1 MCSIKKA
8 GAVSSSGTSAAIRAC
23 PELRRV
29 HPELR
34 WVYPELRRAPNFSR
48 LLSHRE
54 LSHPAPFSTNSA
66 KLNRQTPEVE
76 RLATRRKQTPAIC
89 SNRQKINF
97 CLDENLSLP
106 ASCLEGAIGAPSK
119 RLNAFLP
126 GLPRA
131 TFAKGSGL
139 RVEMA
144 VTHSKQSI
152 GAFLPGLPRA
162 TFAKGSR
169 FAHTRTVA
177 PLRPYARLSGNSMP
191 ARGKFIVLEGI
202 DGSGKRTQLE
212 MLVRA
217 FASRGVACSQI
228 SFPRYEGFFG
238 KMAGQYLNGDF
249 GSLEAVDPHFSALL
263 YAGDRFEAKP
273 RIESDLASG
282 QTVVA
287 DRYVGS
293 NLAHQSARV
302 PPEKRAAFLQ
312 WLKQLE
318 YQVYALP
325 AEDLV
330 IYLPV
335 PPAEAHRLVGEKAA
349 RDYTKLRH
357 DIQESDLAHLQATSE
372 VYDQLAR
379 QPNWL
384 KIECYVA
391 AVRAR
396 RAPESIHQDILAA
409 VQARVTPTLRANK

>member
-1 MCSIKKA
+1 MRDGAGVGRKKSDA
-8 GAVSSSGTSAAIRAC
+8 RIPSVQLCPSAPATLPILNGFHQDPENIRHCFLAFLSGTGSHIEFAVTNSKQTAAPFLPGARIGHFASPR
-23 PELRRV
+23 PEELRRGTV
-29 HPELR
+29 QR
-34 WVYPELRRAPNFSR
+34 
-48 LLSHRE
+48 
-54 LSHPAPFSTNSA
+54 
-66 KLNRQTPEVE
+66 
-76 RLATRRKQTPAIC
+76 
-89 SNRQKINF
+89 
-97 CLDENLSLP
+97 D
-106 ASCLEGAIGAPSK
+106 
-119 RLNAFLP
+119 
-126 GLPRA
+126 
-131 TFAKGSGL
+131 
-139 RVEMA
+139 
-144 VTHSKQSI
+144 
-152 GAFLPGLPRA
+152 
-162 TFAKGSR
+162 
-169 FAHTRTVA
+169 AHMRTVA
-177 PLRPYARLSGNSMP
+177 PLRPYARLGGNSMP

-228 SFPRYEGFFG
+228 SFPRYDGFFG

-287 DRYVGS
+287 DRYIGS

-302 PPEKRAAFLQ
+302 PPEKRAEFLQ

-330 IYLPV
+330 IYLRV

-357 DIQESDLAHLQATSE
+357 DIHESDLAHLQATSE
-372 VYDQLAR
+372 V
-379 QPNWL
+379 
-384 KIECYVA
+384 
-391 AVRAR
+391 
-396 RAPESIHQDILAA
+396 
-409 VQARVTPTLRANK
+409 

>member
-1 MCSIKKA
+1 MA
-8 GAVSSSGTSAAIRAC
+8 AAIC
-23 PELRRV
+23 
-29 HPELR
+29 
-34 WVYPELRRAPNFSR
+34 VYPELRRASISSR
-48 LLSHRE
+48 LTSHRE
-54 LSHPAPFSTNSA
+54 ISNAAPLSTNSA
-66 KLNRQTPEVE
+66 KLNRQTPDIEH
-76 RLATRRKQTPAIC
+76 LATRRKQTLAIC
-89 SNRQKINF
+89 SNRQKISI
-97 CLDENLSLP
+97 CLDENQP
-106 ASCLEGAIGAPSK
+106 F
-119 RLNAFLP
+119 NAFLSETASHIETAATHSKQTIGEFLSGARTACKRTVNAFLLT

-131 TFAKGSGL
+131 TFAKGSAPQTEIAL
-139 RVEMA
+139 
-144 VTHSKQSI
+144 THSKQNTGS
-152 GAFLPGLPRA
+152 FLPGLPRA

-169 FAHTRTVA
+169 FAHMRTVA
-177 PLRPYARLSGNSMP
+177 PPHPYARLGGDSMP

-228 SFPRYEGFFG
+228 SFPRYDGFFG

-287 DRYVGS
+287 DRYIGS

-302 PPEKRAAFLQ
+302 PREKRAEFLQ

-330 IYLPV
+330 IYLRV

-349 RDYTKLRH
+349 RDYTKLSH
-357 DIQESDLAHLQATSE
+357 DIHESDLAHLQAASE

-379 QPNWL
+379 QPNWV
-384 KIECYVA
+384 KIECYDSA
-391 AVRAR
+391 AAAL
-396 RAPESIHQDILAA
+396 RAPESIHQEILAA